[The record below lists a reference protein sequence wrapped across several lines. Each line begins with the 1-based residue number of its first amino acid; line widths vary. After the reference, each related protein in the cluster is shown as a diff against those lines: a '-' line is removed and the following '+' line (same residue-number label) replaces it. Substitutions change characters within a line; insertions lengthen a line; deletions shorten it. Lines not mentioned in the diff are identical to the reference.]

1 MKDQTLDLRSVEDN
15 DTVEVAQLPEGAALG
30 TWGTTSTASTASCPV
45 SSAGS
50 VMTAS

>member
-1 MKDQTLDLRSVEDN
+1 MNHEIAIDLISLEDPM
-15 DTVEVAQLPEGAALG
+15 DLEQLPQGAALG